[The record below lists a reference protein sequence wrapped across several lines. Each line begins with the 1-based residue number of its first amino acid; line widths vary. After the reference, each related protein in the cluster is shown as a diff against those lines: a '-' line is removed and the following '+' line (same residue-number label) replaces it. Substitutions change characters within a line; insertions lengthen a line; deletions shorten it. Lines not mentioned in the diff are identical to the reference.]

1 MMFGRGYYDR
11 DRFFMHRDFYGITLW
26 HVLIAIGVIL
36 LIISIVLLMTRKT
49 GHNERKDTNE
59 NLKRILDERYVRGEI
74 TEEEYKTKKKFL
86 DEN

>member
-11 DRFFMHRDFYGITLW
+11 GRFFMNRDYYGITLW
-26 HVLIAIGVIL
+26 HVLIAMGVII
-36 LIISIVLLMTRKT
+36 LIISMVVLITRKSGQNAT
-49 GHNERKDTNE
+49 KDTNE

-74 TEEEYKTKKKFL
+74 SEEEYKTKKKFL